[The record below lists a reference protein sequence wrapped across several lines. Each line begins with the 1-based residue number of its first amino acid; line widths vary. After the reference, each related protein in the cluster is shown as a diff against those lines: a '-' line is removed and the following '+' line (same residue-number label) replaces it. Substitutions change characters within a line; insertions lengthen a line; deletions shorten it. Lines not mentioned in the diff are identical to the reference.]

1 MSGWRLILA
10 LAGSVLAGNL
20 GAAESAPS
28 LTLEAVLAQ
37 ADAPHP
43 DLDLARAQ
51 QAGARAE
58 QEFAASLDDFRVNL
72 EGSLRSG
79 RNALYNDDRFHS
91 DNQARLNARKTLF
104 DAGRRESGLAAA
116 RFDLSARDLQ
126 LLDTRSQRRLTLMAR
141 FFDALLAE
149 MQYAA
154 DTEYMAAAYVAWDN
168 ARDRLAQGQMAQ
180 WELAELEARY
190 VDSLARRNDV
200 RRKLRDK
207 RMQLAVALNR
217 PQTVQEDLVD
227 PKLAGNNRLLPELA
241 PLQDT
246 LLARNPRLLAQR
258 QLLNG
263 ARNRIEGGRA
273 DNRPSLEFE
282 AEAAAWTREAT
293 TRDDLR
299 AGLNFVWPLWQG
311 GRVDAR
317 MAREQARFQE
327 LQAQHEKLQLELR
340 QSLADTWEEIQY
352 LRDSERRNSDVNAA
366 WRDLALEKARA
377 EYEVELKTNLG
388 TSMAETQT
396 ARLRQRA
403 VEYRLALAL
412 ARLEALL
419 GTPLDVVKVEEKK

>member
-58 QEFAASLDDFRVNL
+58 QEFAASLDDFRVSL

-79 RNALYNDDRFHS
+79 RNPLFNDDRFHS

-116 RFDLSARDLQ
+116 RFDLSASDLQ

-263 ARNRIEGGRA
+263 ARNRIEGVRA

-293 TRDDLR
+293 ARDDLR

-340 QSLADTWEEIQY
+340 QSSPTPGKKFSICATA
-352 LRDSERRNSDVNAA
+352 NAA
-366 WRDLALEKARA
+366 TATSTPPGATLRWKRRA
-377 EYEVELKTNLG
+377 PNTRWN
-388 TSMAETQT
+388 
-396 ARLRQRA
+396 
-403 VEYRLALAL
+403 
-412 ARLEALL
+412 
-419 GTPLDVVKVEEKK
+419 